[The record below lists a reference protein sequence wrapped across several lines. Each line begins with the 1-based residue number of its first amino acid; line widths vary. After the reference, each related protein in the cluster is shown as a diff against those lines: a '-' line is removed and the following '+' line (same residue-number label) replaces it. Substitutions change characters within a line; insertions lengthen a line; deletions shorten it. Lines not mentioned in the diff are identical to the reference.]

1 MAGEVDRQEFEQVKD
16 MVVEMKEKLDSV
28 YDVIFGD
35 ENDVDTRAGIDD
47 IRLIRQIWRRFKSVR
62 FFFGAIVGCVTVL
75 ASAGYAIIKLIE
87 LVKMIFETK
96 GG

>member
-1 MAGEVDRQEFEQVKD
+1 MAGEVERKEFEELKD
-16 MVVEMKEKLDSV
+16 MVVGMNEKLQQV

-47 IRLIRQIWRRFKSVR
+47 IRLFRKIWRRFKSVR
-62 FFFGAIVGCVTVL
+62 FFFGVIVGSVTVL
-75 ASAGYAIIKLIE
+75 ASAGFAVVKLIE
-87 LVKMIFETK
+87 LVKMFFQSK